1 MPYLCTE
8 IQNNKDMKLRF
19 LSLLLL
25 SWGATVAAQ
34 TLEECQQAA
43 ERNYPLIRQYDL
55 IRQTAELTVA
65 NIQKGWL
72 PQLSATAQG
81 TYQSDVTAWPS
92 EMRTLMNQM
101 GVDLKGLKKDQYRV
115 GIDVQQALYDGG
127 AIRSQ
132 KEIARRQ
139 ADVQTTETEANLY
152 NVRARVNEMY
162 FALLLTDE
170 QIRLNRDLQT
180 LLEGNEQKLQT
191 MFRHGTAA
199 EGDYKSVRAERLSA
213 VQRLTDLEA
222 QRQTLARMLSVF
234 CGIEVK
240 AAQKPIQDPPPAL
253 PCREGAVTLANGENC
268 NSEHSAPSLQGRAG
282 GGSVGVGSSPHPT
295 LLAFDAQQRLTDAQE
310 RALDAALKP
319 RLSLFASGFYGYPGY
334 NLFEDMMHHRWS
346 LNGMVGARLSWNIGA
361 LYTRKQDKAKLQVQ
375 RQLTETS
382 RDVFLFNNRLEQLQE
397 DDNIQRYRRLMADD
411 DEIIDLRR
419 SVRRSAESKLAHGII
434 DVNELV
440 KEINAENAAQVQKSI
455 HEIEMLRE
463 IYKLR
468 HTTNN

>member
-1 MPYLCTE
+1 
-8 IQNNKDMKLRF
+8 MKLRYLF
-19 LSLLLL
+19 LLLL
-25 SWGATVAAQ
+25 SWGATATAQ

-55 IRQTAELTVA
+55 IRQTADLTVA
-65 NIQKGWL
+65 NIQRGWL
-72 PQLSATAQG
+72 PQVSASAQA
-81 TYQSDVTAWPS
+81 TYQSDVTSWPS
-92 EMRTLMNQM
+92 EMRALMNQM
-101 GVDLKGLKKDQYRV
+101 GVDLKGLRKDQYRV
-115 GIDVQQALYDGG
+115 GIDVQQSLYDGG
-127 AIRSQ
+127 AIRSK
-132 KEIARRQ
+132 KEVARRQ
-139 ADVQTTETEANLY
+139 ADVQTAETEANIY

-170 QIRLNRDLQT
+170 QIRLNRDLQK

-234 CGIEVK
+234 CGIEVN

-253 PCREGAVTLANGENC
+253 PCREGAVTFANGENC

-282 GGSVGVGSSPHPT
+282 GESVGVGSSSHPT

-334 NLFEDMMHHRWS
+334 NLFEDMMRHRWS

-397 DDNIQRYRRLMADD
+397 DENIQRYRRLMADD
-411 DEIIDLRR
+411 DEIISLRR

-440 KEINAENAAQVQKSI
+440 KEINAENSAQVQKSI

-463 IYKLR
+463 IHKLKL
-468 HTTNN
+468 TTNN

>member
-1 MPYLCTE
+1 
-8 IQNNKDMKLRF
+8 MKLRYLF
-19 LSLLLL
+19 LLLL
-25 SWGATVAAQ
+25 SWGATAAAQ

-55 IRQTAELTVA
+55 IRQTADLTVA
-65 NIQKGWL
+65 NIQRGWL
-72 PQLSATAQG
+72 PQISASAQA
-81 TYQSDVTAWPS
+81 TYQSDVTSWPS
-92 EMRTLMNQM
+92 EMRALMNQM
-101 GVDLKGLKKDQYRV
+101 GVDLKGLRKDQYRV
-115 GIDVQQALYDGG
+115 GIDVQQSLYDGG

-132 KEIARRQ
+132 KEVARRQ
-139 ADVQTTETEANLY
+139 ADVQTAETEANIY

-170 QIRLNRDLQT
+170 QIRLNRDLQK

-240 AAQKPIQDPPPAL
+240 AAQKPIPDSPPAL
-253 PCREGAVTLANGENC
+253 PCREGAECSELQSSPFAKVT
-268 NSEHSAPSLQGRAG
+268 APSLQGRAG
-282 GGSVGVGSSPHPT
+282 GGSVGGDSSHPT

-334 NLFEDMMHHRWS
+334 NLFEDMMRHRWS

-375 RQLTETS
+375 RQQTETS

-397 DDNIQRYRRLMADD
+397 DENIQRYRRLMADD
-411 DEIIDLRR
+411 DEIISLRR
-419 SVRRSAESKLAHGII
+419 SVRLSAESKLAHGII

-463 IYKLR
+463 IHKLKL
-468 HTTNN
+468 TTNN

>member
-1 MPYLCTE
+1 
-8 IQNNKDMKLRF
+8 MKLRYLF
-19 LSLLLL
+19 LLLL
-25 SWGATVAAQ
+25 SWGATAAAQ

-55 IRQTAELTVA
+55 IRQTADLTVA

-72 PQLSATAQG
+72 PQVSASAQA
-81 TYQSDVTAWPS
+81 TYQSDVTSWPS
-92 EMRTLMNQM
+92 EMRALMNQM
-101 GVDLKGLKKDQYRV
+101 GVDLKGLRKDQYRV
-115 GIDVQQALYDGG
+115 GIDVQQSLYDGG
-127 AIRSQ
+127 AIRSK
-132 KEIARRQ
+132 KEVARRQ
-139 ADVQTTETEANLY
+139 ADVQTAETEANIY

-170 QIRLNRDLQT
+170 QIRLNRDLQK

-213 VQRLTDLEA
+213 AQRLTDLEA

-240 AAQKPIQDPPPAL
+240 TLSPLPRKGESLATLVSGAQPL
-253 PCREGAVTLANGENC
+253 
-268 NSEHSAPSLQGRAG
+268 PSLTGVVG
-282 GGSVGVGSSPHPT
+282 GGSSHPT

-346 LNGMVGARLSWNIGA
+346 FNGMIGARLTWNIGA

-382 RDVFLFNNRLEQLQE
+382 RDVFLFNNRLERLQE
-397 DDNIQRYRRLMADD
+397 DENIQRYRRLMADD

-463 IYKLR
+463 IHKLKL
-468 HTTNN
+468 TTNN